1 MATTALIT
9 NDAVVLGLLAV
20 TLGVIFAT
28 THSQARFWRRFYAV
42 VPALL
47 LCYFIP
53 GLYNSVGLIDGEH
66 SQLYPV
72 FSRYLLPACLV
83 LFTLAIDLPAIL
95 KLGPKVLVMFLTGT
109 ASVIIGAPLALW
121 LVLAFAPQI
130 LGSDAEQ
137 LWRGLTAIAGS
148 WIGGGANQAA
158 MKEVFAVPDNLFA
171 KMVTVDVLV
180 ANIWMAVL
188 LVLAARAPQL
198 DAKRGAD
205 TRSLEQLKQQMTLE
219 AEASSRPL
227 SHYEL
232 MLLAALALGAT
243 GLSHLLA
250 QPLVALFG
258 QWPWAVRLSLDS
270 SFFWIVVLATSFGL
284 LLSFTRA
291 RQLEGAGASK
301 LGSLL
306 LYLLVAS
313 IGMKID
319 VRALLDVPGYFVVG
333 LLWMS
338 FHAAAMLLM
347 AKLLKA
353 PLFYMAVGSQANIG
367 GAASAPVVAAAFHPA
382 LAPVGVVL
390 AVLGYALG
398 TYGGWIAGQLMR
410 LASGQ

>member
-28 THSQARFWRRFYAV
+28 THSRARFWRRFYAV

-53 GLYNSVGLIDGEH
+53 GIYNSIGLIDGEH

-121 LVLAFAPQI
+121 LVLNFAPQI
-130 LGSDAEQ
+130 LGSDADQ
-137 LWRGLTAIAGS
+137 LWRGLSAIAGS

-158 MKEVFAVPDNLFA
+158 MKEVFTVPDNLFA

-180 ANIWMAVL
+180 ANLWMAVL

-198 DAKRGAD
+198 DARRGAD
-205 TRSLEQLKQQMTLE
+205 TRSLEQLKQQMTAE
-219 AEASSRPL
+219 AEAGARPISQYDL
-227 SHYEL
+227 I
-232 MLLAALALGAT
+232 LLAALALGAT
-243 GLSHLLA
+243 GLAHLLA

-270 SFFWIVVLATSFGL
+270 SFFWIVVLATTFGL
-284 LLSFTRA
+284 LLSFSRA

>member
-1 MATTALIT
+1 
-9 NDAVVLGLLAV
+9 
-20 TLGVIFAT
+20 
-28 THSQARFWRRFYAV
+28 
-42 VPALL
+42 
-47 LCYFIP
+47 
-53 GLYNSVGLIDGEH
+53 
-66 SQLYPV
+66 
-72 FSRYLLPACLV
+72 
-83 LFTLAIDLPAIL
+83 
-95 KLGPKVLVMFLTGT
+95 
-109 ASVIIGAPLALW
+109 
-121 LVLAFAPQI
+121 
-130 LGSDAEQ
+130 
-137 LWRGLTAIAGS
+137 
-148 WIGGGANQAA
+148 
-158 MKEVFAVPDNLFA
+158 
-171 KMVTVDVLV
+171 
-180 ANIWMAVL
+180 L

-205 TRSLEQLKQQMTLE
+205 THSLEQLKQQMTLE